1 MIGEIFERYRIV
13 EKLGEGGMATVGRA
27 RHETVG
33 RDVALKI
40 LHPHLSASTRNR
52 KRFARE
58 AQAIERLRHPN
69 IVEILDFSGENAPDA
84 WIVTEYV
91 DGETLGSLLDR
102 CGVVPSEI
110 VAELGVALCDALTA
124 AHAEGILHRDLKP
137 DNVMIRRDGAVK
149 LMDFGIARFLDD
161 SQLTLTGALVG
172 SPLWMSPEAARDE
185 TLDARSDLF
194 SLGVVLFQAATGRL
208 PFEGSNPSVV
218 LRNVIDGRRPEVLA
232 LAPATSA
239 GLADA
244 IEAALSPSIEARPP
258 SAAAM
263 RRTLAAVSREV
274 DTSADGSPWTLAA
287 LVTEGAS
294 LRARYE
300 AALPDRLRLAA
311 RAHLDRGET
320 VAGLRLVDR
329 LLTIRPDDAEA
340 LDLVQREL
348 PLEADG
354 WSAPSATTLA
364 VVGAMVLI
372 VAPLSLW
379 LALPPS
385 DPRSDPASG
394 QASDEAQV
402 AKAAPPEAASAPASA
417 PPAARAQ
424 PAAEVAGPVRPG
436 LTASATTSPPRAA
449 TGVPGPTVSAGAT
462 TDRASPR
469 PTFVRAPATFQGD
482 APSGPPSSPAAT
494 EAAPVPACV
503 SFRALAAPA
512 DVFLDGKRIGTTRDR
527 ACALVPSGTQNFT
540 LQGAM
545 IRPAS
550 VRLDLAP
557 GEQRIGVVVD
567 LERLP
572 ARLRFASRYDAA
584 CLVSRDGAPIGTLAA
599 QHYAIELPDPDQRH
613 VVTLRCDDTT
623 SSMTIARLDYPE
635 AWFEPEATR

>member
-1 MIGEIFERYRIV
+1 MIGEIFDKYRIV
-13 EKLGEGGMATVGRA
+13 EKLGEGGMATVWRA
-27 RHETVG
+27 RHETLG

-58 AQAIERLRHPN
+58 ARAIERLRHPN

-84 WIVTEYV
+84 WMVTEYV
-91 DGETLGSLLDR
+91 DGETLGSLFDR

-110 VAELGVALCDALTA
+110 VAELGVALCDALAA

-239 GLADA
+239 GLADV
-244 IEAALSPSIEARPP
+244 IEAALSPSIEARPT

-274 DTSADGSPWTLAA
+274 DTGADGSPWTLAA
-287 LVTEGAS
+287 LVIEGAS

-311 RAHLDRGET
+311 RDHLDRGET

-354 WSAPSATTLA
+354 WSAPSGTTLA
-364 VVGAMVLI
+364 VVGAMVLV

-379 LALPPS
+379 LALPPP
-385 DPRSDPASG
+385 DAAPA
-394 QASDEAQV
+394 AAPDATEV
-402 AKAAPPEAASAPASA
+402 VKAAAPEAAAGPAPEA
-417 PPAARAQ
+417 PEARAAS
-424 PAAEVAGPVRPG
+424 AAEVRDAARTG
-436 LTASATTSPPRAA
+436 LAPSATMLPQRA
-449 TGVPGPTVSAGAT
+449 VPGVSVPTVPAGAT
-462 TDRASPR
+462 ADRAAPR
-469 PTFVRAPATFQGD
+469 PTFVRAPAPFLGETPS
-482 APSGPPSSPAAT
+482 APPPSPAVT
-494 EAAPVPACV
+494 EAAPAPACV

-527 ACALVPSGTQNFT
+527 ACAVVPSGTQNFT

-550 VRLDLAP
+550 VQLDLAP

-584 CLVSRDGAPIGTLAA
+584 CLVSRDGTPIGSLAA
-599 QHYAIELPDPDQRH
+599 QHYAIDLPDPDQRH